1 VVEMPFSYQPDI
13 HQCRCSLPVNF
24 EEDSMRES
32 KVKGAAVDYIC
43 QNYSLDPSKVH
54 LVAREGYNWGKH
66 IHYFNQKFENLCW
79 EGEYDN
85 DLRLALRAIDPDF
98 DIDLTDACWYPDLKP
113 QAKLILKECGV
124 QTYEVEAITEE
135 LSDYYTGNLE
145 GAQTL
150 HVEKKAVSG
159 GVQFQVTSSDLSG
172 AYLTSDYDTA
182 KQLLESLGYEVVE

>member
-1 VVEMPFSYQPDI
+1 VVNVKELYLYQPDI

-24 EEDSMRES
+24 EEGSMDES
-32 KVKGAAVDYIC
+32 KVKEAAIEYLRNECGYGGNCFIPESYGGPLTTSGKARYLDRGRADKISGDERRAVDFLA
-43 QNYSLDPSKVH
+43 NYDGAKY
-54 LVAREGYNWGKH
+54 AE
-66 IHYFNQKFENLCW
+66 
-79 EGEYDN
+79 
-85 DLRLALRAIDPDF
+85 RAS
-98 DIDLTDACWYPDLKP
+98 WYPDLNP
-113 QAKLILKECGV
+113 QAKLILDECGV

-159 GVQFQVTSSDLSG
+159 GVHFQVTSSDLSG